1 MSEWQPSQDQVRSAV
16 DEIREFLSEEVLAA
30 FAEAAGDSDLWPRAS
45 TLTRDFFARRGV
57 SFPDR
62 LEVEFVQDPGRPG
75 GRCLKICRSADPVPP
90 PPDPSGIVICVQ
102 VCLPGRPYP
111 YERRGASRRGLGVG

>member
-30 FAEAAGDSDLWPRAS
+30 FAEAAGDSDLWPRAA

-75 GRCLKICRSADPVPP
+75 GR
-90 PPDPSGIVICVQ
+90 
-102 VCLPGRPYP
+102 
-111 YERRGASRRGLGVG
+111 